1 MQSMRFSLAIA
12 LLLGVTSVVSSA
24 QNSKATNYKA
34 RTGKGTP
41 ASLTHHK
48 DNSDLVLHANR
59 QTYGGAN
66 AELNKIEQQ
75 NLHSSTSSG
84 AHASVGVKPAPLPK
98 IGAAKPAEKNPA
110 INFSGHTKSQTTM
123 TTQKSGGKS
132 SMGMSPKMH

>member
-1 MQSMRFSLAIA
+1 MRSMRFSLAIA
-12 LLLGVTSVVSSA
+12 LLLGVTSVVSLA
-24 QNSKATNYKA
+24 QNAKATNYKA

-48 DNSDLVLHANR
+48 DNSDMVLHANR
-59 QTYGGAN
+59 QTYGGSS

-75 NLHSSTSSG
+75 NLHSSPSSG
-84 AHASVGVKPAPLPK
+84 AHASARVKPAPLPK
-98 IGAAKPAEKNPA
+98 MGAAKTEKNPA
-110 INFSGHTKSQTTM
+110 INFSGHTKSHATM